1 MSNSLISPLQTF
13 TLESLVTNGQWNA
26 AQNNGRK
33 KNTQKLADPKK
44 TTPASALEIKKP
56 AL

>member
-44 TTPASALEIKKP
+44 NTPASTLETKKP